1 MARPTKL
8 DDATVDAWLGAHPD
22 WARSGSGTNAAISRS
37 YTFPDF
43 AMALSFVVRIGLLA
57 EKRDHHP
64 DVELG
69 WGKAKLRW
77 STHDAGGI
85 SQLDL
90 DAAEASDARAG

>member
-8 DDATVDAWLGAHPD
+8 DDAIVDAWLGAHPD
-22 WARSGSGTNAAISRS
+22 WARAGAGPAAGIARS

-43 AMALSFVVRIGLLA
+43 AAALAFVVRIGCLA
-57 EKRDHHP
+57 ERRDHHP

-69 WGKAKLRW
+69 WGRAKIGW